1 MPDSKQ
7 KSSTNHLG
15 DDFEEVLQYMFQPFK
30 KIAQYFDYYLKTAEL
45 TDSEREFVKS
55 YKIVIDNMT
64 AKGLLDFDYGI

>member
-1 MPDSKQ
+1 
-7 KSSTNHLG
+7 
-15 DDFEEVLQYMFQPFK
+15 MFQPFK
-30 KIAQYFDYYLKTAEL
+30 KIAQYFDYYLKTAKL